1 MSAGYIPRALR
12 ASGKLPERLFQK
24 GFHLAWWTVAKMQRR
39 VGSHAAVR
47 SHNPTPPGLSGI
59 VNQEVR
65 TLPSSVAPK
74 IQPLLDSAKPLV
86 LHVQWL
92 VVPQLGKPL
101 ERSTTTP
108 PPPSTTSPV
117 HMLTGEFLGWLFSF
131 SLFLTLI
138 IHFLFIYLFI
148 YLFFVLS
155 PRPSFVCWDW
165 QAYKQQTDP
174 QAVCMS
180 WHFFWPHSFS
190 YVLLNGQRSLPVA
203 FGLFLFPPFS
213 LSLSSHFQGY
223 PFSTC

>member
-1 MSAGYIPRALR
+1 
-12 ASGKLPERLFQK
+12 
-24 GFHLAWWTVAKMQRR
+24 MQRR

-65 TLPSSVAPK
+65 ILPSSVAPK

-108 PPPSTTSPV
+108 PPPPSTTSPV
-117 HMLTGEFLGWLFSF
+117 HILTGEFLGWLFSF
-131 SLFLTLI
+131 SLFLMLI

-148 YLFFVLS
+148 FRSLS
-155 PRPSFVCWDW
+155 QTVFCLLGL
-165 QAYKQQTDP
+165 AETYKQQTDH

-190 YVLLNGQRSLPVA
+190 YVLLLNGQKSLPVA
-203 FGLFLFPPFS
+203 FGLFSFS
-213 LSLSSHFQGY
+213 PL
-223 PFSTC
+223 